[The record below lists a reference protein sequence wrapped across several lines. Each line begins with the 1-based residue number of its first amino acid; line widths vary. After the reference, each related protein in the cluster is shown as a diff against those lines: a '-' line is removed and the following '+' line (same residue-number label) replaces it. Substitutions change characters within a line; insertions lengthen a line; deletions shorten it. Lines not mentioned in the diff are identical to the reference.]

1 MSQCPIVTSVT
12 TYNVEAGDDGEGRVG
27 GGLAEVLP
35 PVLQPHSGDRQLP
48 ALKLQLVCI

>member
-1 MSQCPIVTSVT
+1 MVA
-12 TYNVEAGDDGEGRVG
+12 TYNIQSGGDGQGRVG

-35 PVLQPHSGDRQLP
+35 PVLQAHSGDRQLP